1 MTAAAEARRM
11 PTIHAPAKVVALAA
25 VGFVVTIGLLAY
37 AIAASE
43 QQARSRVVSSF
54 ELRGTSSATFVST
67 FLSQEPKREPRD
79 SRRVLA
85 AFAEHTISYRQ
96 HQVFLVN
103 SDGALIAASPA
114 TGAATLAQADPA
126 LARSA
131 ARASN
136 GPVLGASQ
144 PSTFTVAPVA
154 GTAWRLLIA
163 VPNSR
168 LYASIAGWT
177 DVVPWLVFG
186 LVSIL
191 GLLLVVLLGRSHA
204 DRTRL
209 RTISTRLE
217 QTARTDAL
225 TGLLN
230 RRALTEELIRA
241 TAQARRRGESLS
253 VLMIDLDRFKET
265 NDRFGHEAGDRVLRA
280 VARCMGDTLR
290 GEDAYG
296 RWGGDEFL
304 ITLPAADEG
313 EARAVGRRLHAAAAG
328 VDLGDIGLR
337 SGVLMSIG
345 TATVGD
351 VQMTP
356 DEIVRMAD
364 LDLYRVKSARHGR
377 TGSSQHELL
386 PSLGDAAAR

>member
-11 PTIHAPAKVVALAA
+11 PAIHAPAKVVALAA
-25 VGFVVTIGLLAY
+25 AGFLVAIGLLAY
-37 AIAASE
+37 AIASSE

-67 FLSQEPKREPRD
+67 FLSQQPAREQRAT
-79 SRRVLA
+79 RRVLA
-85 AFAEHTISYRQ
+85 AFAEHTISYSQ
-96 HQVFLVN
+96 HEVFLVN
-103 SDGALIAASPA
+103 SDGTLIAASPA

-131 ARASN
+131 AHASE
-136 GPVLGASQ
+136 GPVVGASE
-144 PSTFTVAPVA
+144 PSTFTAAPVA

-168 LYASIAGWT
+168 LYASIAGWA
-177 DVVPWLVFG
+177 DVIPWLVFG
-186 LVSIL
+186 LVSVL

-204 DRTRL
+204 DRMRL
-209 RTISTRLE
+209 RIISARLE

-280 VARCMGDTLR
+280 VAQCMGDTLR

-304 ITLPAADEG
+304 VTLPAADEG
-313 EARAVGRRLHAAAAG
+313 EARAVAERLHATAAR
-328 VDLGDIGLR
+328 VDLGDIGLH
-337 SGVLMSIG
+337 SGVPMSIG

-356 DEIVRMAD
+356 DEIVRIAD
-364 LDLYRVKSARHGR
+364 LDLYRVKSAGR
-377 TGSSQHELL
+377 GRSGSPQDELL